1 MGILCKHALMVFNC
15 MDVTVI
21 PECYI
26 LKRWMKNVR
35 NRVTFDFDESG
46 RGGASH
52 VSEMVFV
59 NEIMRSTYDL
69 TQLSKSHEEARKIL
83 YGLVDTAKDEIS
95 NLVSK
100 LSVDDETQCDDIR
113 SYGVCIGNPLT
124 AKAKG
129 VTNVNITRQWDTKS
143 KKRKGKRKEKTE
155 VSSAKG
161 AKKKGQSSQK
171 TTNTREMSN
180 EISSQQHSNF
190 TISQFPSTFGHTQH
204 FIQSPNTM
212 IQEGNANIY
221 LGDQMNLFPYKFGG
235 PHSSQVRNFV

>member
-212 IQEGNANIY
+212 EGNANIY

-235 PHSSQVRNFV
+235 PHSSQGRGN